1 MQGYL
6 DALHKAKIYK
16 NLQKTIYASI
26 GIMMMTMII
35 KKIIRRNG
43 IEVLISHK
51 CPIHPI
57 HYDNIIIFR
66 HGESE
71 NDESSSKKKK
81 EEEKEEIQVNKVKIK
96 GNMM

>member
-1 MQGYL
+1 MKCKSMQGYL

-16 NLQKTIYASI
+16 NLQKTMCASI

-43 IEVLISHK
+43 IEMLISHK

-71 NDESSSKKKK
+71 NDKSSSKKKK
-81 EEEKEEIQVNKVKIK
+81 KKKK
-96 GNMM
+96 KKKYR

>member
-6 DALHKAKIYK
+6 DALQKARIYK
-16 NLQKTIYASI
+16 NLQKTMCASI
-26 GIMMMTMII
+26 GILMMMMII

-43 IEVLISHK
+43 IEMLISHK
-51 CPIHPI
+51 CPTHPI

-71 NDESSSKKKK
+71 NDESFSKKKK
-81 EEEKEEIQVNKVKIK
+81 KKKK
-96 GNMM
+96 KKKYR

>member
-16 NLQKTIYASI
+16 NLQKTMCASI

-35 KKIIRRNG
+35 KNIIRRNG
-43 IEVLISHK
+43 IEMLISHK

-81 EEEKEEIQVNKVKIK
+81 KKKK
-96 GNMM
+96 KKKYR

>member
-6 DALHKAKIYK
+6 HALHKAKIYK
-16 NLQKTIYASI
+16 NLQKTMYASI

-35 KKIIRRNG
+35 KKIIRRNS
-43 IEVLISHK
+43 IKMLISHK

-57 HYDNIIIFR
+57 HYNNIIIFR

-81 EEEKEEIQVNKVKIK
+81 KKKK
-96 GNMM
+96 KKKYR

>member
-1 MQGYL
+1 MQDYL

-16 NLQKTIYASI
+16 NLQKTMCASI

-43 IEVLISHK
+43 IEMLISHK

-66 HGESE
+66 HGKSE
-71 NDESSSKKKK
+71 NDKSSSKKKK
-81 EEEKEEIQVNKVKIK
+81 KKKK
-96 GNMM
+96 KKKYR

>member
-16 NLQKTIYASI
+16 NLQKTMYASI
-26 GIMMMTMII
+26 GIMMMMVII
-35 KKIIRRNG
+35 KKTIRRNG
-43 IEVLISHK
+43 IEMLISHK

-81 EEEKEEIQVNKVKIK
+81 KKKK
-96 GNMM
+96 KYR

>member
-16 NLQKTIYASI
+16 NLQKTMYASI
-26 GIMMMTMII
+26 GIMMMMMII

-43 IEVLISHK
+43 IEMLISHK

-81 EEEKEEIQVNKVKIK
+81 KKKK
-96 GNMM
+96 KKKYR

>member
-1 MQGYL
+1 MKCRSMQGYL
-6 DALHKAKIYK
+6 DALHKAKMYK
-16 NLQKTIYASI
+16 NLQKTMCAPI

-35 KKIIRRNG
+35 KKIIRRNS
-43 IEVLISHK
+43 IEMLISHK

-81 EEEKEEIQVNKVKIK
+81 KKKK
-96 GNMM
+96 KKKYR

>member
-16 NLQKTIYASI
+16 NLQKTMCASI

-35 KKIIRRNG
+35 KKIIRRNR
-43 IEVLISHK
+43 IEMLISHK

-57 HYDNIIIFR
+57 HYNNIIIFR

-71 NDESSSKKKK
+71 KDESSSKKKK
-81 EEEKEEIQVNKVKIK
+81 KKKK
-96 GNMM
+96 KKKYR

>member
-1 MQGYL
+1 MC
-6 DALHKAKIYK
+6 
-16 NLQKTIYASI
+16 ASI
-26 GIMMMTMII
+26 GIMMMMMII
-35 KKIIRRNG
+35 KKIIRRKG
-43 IEVLISHK
+43 IEMLISHK

-81 EEEKEEIQVNKVKIK
+81 KKKK
-96 GNMM
+96 KKKYR